1 MLSITWC
8 VIENISLPGKCAAL
22 IRALRVKA
30 SHCCLFNVRTAYM
43 VPVYSKK
50 QVIIGMCTD
59 VAKIYDQ
66 HATWTSNSLCMN
78 PVKKCIPWN
87 MHQAL
92 LWLYN
97 LSWLIPLICFFFTSL
112 KFVSLTLGQLCPYYD
127 VLVPVIFG
135 PTNADDISI
144 TFGPVKIIVRD
155 SDWLKSHIAASP

>member
-1 MLSITWC
+1 
-8 VIENISLPGKCAAL
+8 
-22 IRALRVKA
+22 
-30 SHCCLFNVRTAYM
+30 
-43 VPVYSKK
+43 
-50 QVIIGMCTD
+50 
-59 VAKIYDQ
+59 
-66 HATWTSNSLCMN
+66 
-78 PVKKCIPWN
+78 

-127 VLVPVIFG
+127 ALVPVIVG